1 MEKAREMPCRKS
13 KQRTFL
19 FDEIFTEEDDLLMK
33 WPCQDA
39 TASEKES
46 DEVDDDEQL
55 SVN

>member
-1 MEKAREMPCRKS
+1 MPCIKS

-19 FDEIFTEEDDLLMK
+19 FDEIFTEENDLLMK
-33 WPCQDA
+33 WPCQDT